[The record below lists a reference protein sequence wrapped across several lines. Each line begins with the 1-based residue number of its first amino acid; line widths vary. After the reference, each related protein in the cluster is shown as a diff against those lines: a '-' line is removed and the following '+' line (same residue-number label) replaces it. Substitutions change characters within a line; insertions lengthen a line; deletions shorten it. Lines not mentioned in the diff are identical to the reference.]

1 MTKEAIDFFEQGLK
15 MFLEALRIEKI
26 RQELRDDSPDSGCG
40 EQQVVDNDKEAAVDD
55 GLHKTTESAAESV
68 EAPAPATFLGHQRRR
83 RLC

>member
-1 MTKEAIDFFEQGLK
+1 MDKNTIELFEQGLG
-15 MFLEALRIEKI
+15 MFIQALRIEKI

-55 GLHKTTESAAESV
+55 GQHETTESAAESV